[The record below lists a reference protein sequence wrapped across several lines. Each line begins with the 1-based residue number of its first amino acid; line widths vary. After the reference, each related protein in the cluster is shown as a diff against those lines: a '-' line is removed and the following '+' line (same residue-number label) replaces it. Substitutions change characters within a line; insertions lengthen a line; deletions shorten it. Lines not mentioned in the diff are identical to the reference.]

1 MPAVHGQSANDRFPP
16 IADMSD
22 CLHAPLMQLLEPRA
36 LQYRTAAISLFVI
49 AALGAFRLA
58 ITWLHSLAGPLTLPL
73 LIAFLIFNA
82 GYVWTGTRI
91 RFETTGARLGALAV
105 ALNLLTMV
113 FPVSPLFWTAVS
125 SVAAA
130 LALVGAGFLLK
141 DASRAPA

>member
-1 MPAVHGQSANDRFPP
+1 MDGNK
-16 IADMSD
+16 
-22 CLHAPLMQLLEPRA
+22 
-36 LQYRTAAISLFVI
+36 
-49 AALGAFRLA
+49 
-58 ITWLHSLAGPLTLPL
+58 
-73 LIAFLIFNA
+73 
-82 GYVWTGTRI
+82 I
-91 RFETTGARLGALAV
+91 RFETTGARLGAFAV